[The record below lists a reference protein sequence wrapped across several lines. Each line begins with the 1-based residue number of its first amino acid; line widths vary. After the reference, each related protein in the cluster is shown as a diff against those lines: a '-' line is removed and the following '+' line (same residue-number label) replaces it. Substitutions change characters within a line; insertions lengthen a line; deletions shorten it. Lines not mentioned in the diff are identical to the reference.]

1 MCGSKCANTFTTPG
15 NTITMNALMKHNY
28 NLHVIAKPHVHE
40 HMLIQDAVH
49 TQTVINASL

>member
-28 NLHVIAKPHVHE
+28 DLHVIAKPHVHE